1 MLQKVTLER
10 VSLSHRYYQ
19 YAIFKAIMCLFISSF
34 DLLFLL
40 PILVV
45 RLIVK
50 GQIVHEEKVYM
61 HDRLPTMRHMRAI
74 AKM

>member
-1 MLQKVTLER
+1 
-10 VSLSHRYYQ
+10 
-19 YAIFKAIMCLFISSF
+19 MCSCISSF

-50 GQIVHEEKVYM
+50 GQIVHEEKVYVN
-61 HDRLPTMRHMRAI
+61 DRLPTMRHIRAI
-74 AKM
+74 AKI